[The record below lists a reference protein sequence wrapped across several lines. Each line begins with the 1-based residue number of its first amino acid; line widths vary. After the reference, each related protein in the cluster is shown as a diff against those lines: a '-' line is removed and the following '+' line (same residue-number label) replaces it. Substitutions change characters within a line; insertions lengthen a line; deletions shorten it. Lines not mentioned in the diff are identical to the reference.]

1 MRERSWAWWIH
12 DRQMLLDGDWGIA
25 LGVERRRL
33 EGSDRSCALIALV
46 RLVLWLSMGLWRK

>member
-1 MRERSWAWWIH
+1 
-12 DRQMLLDGDWGIA
+12 MLLDGDWGIA
-25 LGVERRRL
+25 LDVERQRL